1 MTPLSCLSR
10 GVGNVSPSVKSMH
23 KDGTP
28 SLSLRLPAGLNGFGS
43 QKFLVC
49 SGKLGTWQLVHA
61 IALNLAAPLIMAAR
75 IAGSF
80 GMTRP
85 GTGKAAWNIVTAV
98 TSARVNSFV
107 KPSPSGS
114 VSMPKRSVD

>member
-1 MTPLSCLSR
+1 MTPPTCLSR
-10 GVGNVSPSVKSMH
+10 GVGKVSVSVKSMH

-43 QKFLVC
+43 QNFLVY

-61 IALNLAAPLIMAAR
+61 TTLNLAAPLIMAAR
-75 IAGSF
+75 IAGSL
-80 GMTRP
+80 GITRP

-98 TSARVNSFV
+98 TS
-107 KPSPSGS
+107 
-114 VSMPKRSVD
+114 

>member
-1 MTPLSCLSR
+1 M
-10 GVGNVSPSVKSMH
+10 GNVLWSVRSMH
-23 KDGTP
+23 KNGTP
-28 SLSLRLPAGLNGFGS
+28 SLGLRLPAGLNGFGS
-43 QKFLVC
+43 QKFFVC
-49 SGKLGTWQLVHA
+49 SGKLGTWQLVQA

-80 GMTRP
+80 GITRP
-85 GTGKAAWNIVTAV
+85 GAGKAAWKIVTAV
-98 TSARVNSFV
+98 TSARVNSFL

>member
-1 MTPLSCLSR
+1 MTPPTCLSR
-10 GVGNVSPSVKSMH
+10 GVGNVSSSVRSMH

-28 SLSLRLPAGLNGFGS
+28 SLVLRLPEGLNGFGS
-43 QKFLVC
+43 QKFFVC
-49 SGKLGTWQLVHA
+49 SGKLGTWQWVHP

-80 GMTRP
+80 GITLP

-98 TSARVNSFV
+98 TSAR
-107 KPSPSGS
+107 
-114 VSMPKRSVD
+114 